1 MAISGKYGKI
11 NIPKIG
17 EQEPVFIL
25 RAQDQLAMYAIEM
38 YQLLSASH
46 GASVSRSAEDEI
58 TSLNAVK
65 EDFGISIIIPKTLV
79 SNPEVMERNNLKAFV
94 QTIPSQG

>member
-1 MAISGKYGKI
+1 VQAAATEIKTTTIAVTGGKVMAISGKYGKI

-17 EQEPVFIL
+17 DQEPVFIL

-46 GASVSRSAEDEI
+46 GASVSGSVEDEI
-58 TSLNAVK
+58 TSFK
-65 EDFGISIIIPKTLV
+65 HWKGRKKMPD
-79 SNPEVMERNNLKAFV
+79 
-94 QTIPSQG
+94 